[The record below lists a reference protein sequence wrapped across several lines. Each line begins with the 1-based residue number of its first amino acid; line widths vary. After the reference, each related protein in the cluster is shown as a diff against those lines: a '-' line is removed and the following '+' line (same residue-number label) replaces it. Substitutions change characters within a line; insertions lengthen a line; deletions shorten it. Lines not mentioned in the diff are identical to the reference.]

1 MGGMAEIY
9 LSRSMATTGVSKFF
23 AIKRILPQFSEQIEF
38 IDMFKD
44 EAKIAVNL
52 SHANI
57 VSIYEF
63 GIEKQQFYLVM
74 DYVEGRNLRQ
84 ILNKMKKSGVSFS
97 IEQVI
102 FIIKEVAA
110 GLDAA
115 HRCIDAQTGKP
126 LNIIHRD
133 MSPQNVMVSFEGEVK
148 VVDFGIAKAETQI
161 ETTRA
166 GTLKGKFG
174 YMSPEQAEGQSIDL
188 RTDIFA
194 LGIVFWELLANDRL
208 FVANNEVNTLRKIR
222 DCVVPS
228 LRKINPNIPQEL
240 ERIVGK
246 ALAKDRNLRYQT
258 GAAFQRDLSKFL
270 NRQFPDFS
278 PHDFSVFVKTLFAG
292 EILESRKK
300 QIEYARVDTR
310 MVASPSQQQ
319 LQPANNQYQNQ
330 QYQNQN
336 QQYQQPPQNQYQNQS
351 NHPAS
356 DEPKY
361 DRTVVTQTN
370 SITEGTDGA
379 SAPGDLAAP
388 DPRDAQRPRP
398 SFASPLPNVS
408 PANNAPKQLN
418 VPATN
423 NSSQSRRAYE
433 PSLSVDRTGYHERE
447 QRTHATGTFTNSG
460 TYAGSRVYTRSQVK
474 KSWMSQTPIMVVLCV
489 AIVGALAYFFMGPDK
504 IAGMTKKTFASIS
517 DLAAKYGSNNSS
529 SEAGGRTVAPTH
541 EANDIVHYDIPVT
554 SQPAGAEILINDK
567 TQADVTPTTVSLDEG
582 REVKVT
588 LRLPGYSDYTETFK
602 VTGARHVHAALRA
615 ERRGWLDINVVGAGQ
630 IYVDGKLVSPGSPAN
645 HVVVTADR
653 EVLVSTFD
661 PATNTGDEI
670 RVLVS
675 EGKGRKITLIP
686 RANYRPRGR

>member
-1 MGGMAEIY
+1 MSQGYEGFGKYILLERLAMGGMAEIY
-9 LSRSMATTGVSKFF
+9 LARSMATTGVSKFF
-23 AIKRILPQFSEQIEF
+23 AIKRILPQFSEQTEF

-63 GIEKQQFYLVM
+63 GVEKQQFYLAM

-84 ILNKMKKSGVSFS
+84 ILNKMKKSGVAFS

-102 FIIKEVAA
+102 YIIKEVAA

-222 DCVVPS
+222 DCQVPS

-240 ERIVGK
+240 ERIVSK

-270 NRQFPDFS
+270 NRQYPDFS
-278 PHDFSVFVKTLFAG
+278 PHDFSVFIKTLFAG

-300 QIEYARVDTR
+300 MIEYARVDTKIP
-310 MVASPSQQQ
+310 SPSTDVKTST
-319 LQPANNQYQNQ
+319 N
-330 QYQNQN
+330 
-336 QQYQQPPQNQYQNQS
+336 S
-351 NHPAS
+351 NPS
-356 DEPKY
+356 TPNY
-361 DRTVVTQTN
+361 DRTIVTSTN
-370 SITEGTDGA
+370 SITENTGDVGEAKDLGA
-379 SAPGDLAAP
+379 PE
-388 DPRDAQRPRP
+388 PRDTRPRP
-398 SFASPLPNVS
+398 TFAGNNGSNNEKNNVGLAI
-408 PANNAPKQLN
+408 PKPQPPTPTLARPQLKAPEGWETSN
-418 VPATN
+418 
-423 NSSQSRRAYE
+423 
-433 PSLSVDRTGYHERE
+433 LSVDRTAFRGTQVTGSHSNPGYY
-447 QRTHATGTFTNSG
+447 TGSG
-460 TYAGSRVYTRSQVK
+460 TRIYTRTNIRTGSSFRLSLPTIIALIGLAAGSAAFYYTNPDKVANISQ
-474 KSWMSQTPIMVVLCV
+474 MVVMKVSELF
-489 AIVGALAYFFMGPDK
+489 G
-504 IAGMTKKTFASIS
+504 
-517 DLAAKYGSNNSS
+517 KYGSTSQS
-529 SEAGGRTVAPTH
+529 SESPAKPTPGPGP
-541 EANDIVHYDIPVT
+541 DVMRYDIPIT

-567 TQADVTPTTVSLDEG
+567 THPDVTPTTVQLEEG
-582 REVKVT
+582 RDVKVT
-588 LRLPGYSDYTETFK
+588 LRLPGYIEFNETFTVVGPK
-602 VTGARHVHAALRA
+602 HVHTTFRA
-615 ERRGWLDINVVGAGQ
+615 ERKGKLFVNVVGAGQ
-630 IYVDGKLVSPGSPAN
+630 IYIDGKLSNSTPGLPISVP
-645 HVVVTADR
+645 ADR
-653 EVLVSTFD
+653 EILVSTFD

-670 RVLVS
+670 RVLVG
-675 EGKGRKITLIP
+675 EGQTRKITLIP
-686 RANYRPRGR
+686 RANYKPRQR

>member
-9 LSRSMATTGVSKFF
+9 LSRSMATTGISKFF

-63 GIEKQQFYLVM
+63 GVEKNQFYLVM

-174 YMSPEQAEGQSIDL
+174 YMSPEQAEGQAVDL

-222 DCVVPS
+222 DCIVPS

-300 QIEYARVDTR
+300 MIEYARVDTR
-310 MVASPSQQQ
+310 IAATPAQPQ
-319 LQPANNQYQNQ
+319 LQAPVHHPVAQ
-330 QYQNQN
+330 QEDQ
-336 QQYQQPPQNQYQNQS
+336 
-351 NHPAS
+351 
-356 DEPKY
+356 KY
-361 DRTVVTQTN
+361 DRTVITQTN
-370 SITEGTDGA
+370 SITEGTDGGG
-379 SAPGDLAAP
+379 SSPGDLAAP
-388 DPRDAQRPRP
+388 DPRDKQRPRP
-398 SFASPLPNVS
+398 SFANPIPNVS
-408 PANNAPKQLN
+408 ANNQPRQLN
-418 VPATN
+418 VPSPSPASS
-423 NSSQSRRAYE
+423 NSPAGQSRRAYE

-447 QRTHATGTFTNSG
+447 QRTNVTGTFSNSG
-460 TYAGSRVYTRSQVK
+460 VYGGSRVGYTRSQVK
-474 KSWMSQTPIMVVLCV
+474 KSSFPSPVMIVLGL
-489 AIVGALAYFFMGPDK
+489 AIVCASAYYVMGPDK
-504 IAGMTKKTFASIS
+504 LMGLTKKTMTSIT
-517 DLAAKYGSNNSS
+517 DLASKYGSNNAS
-529 SEAGGRTVAPTH
+529 SEVGARPQSQAA
-541 EANDIVHYDIPVT
+541 ANNEIAHYDIPVT

-567 TQADVTPTTVSLDEG
+567 TQPDVTPTTVQLDEG
-582 REVKVT
+582 RDVKVT
-588 LRLPGYSDYTETFK
+588 LRMSGYSDYSETFK

-645 HVVVTADR
+645 HVIVTADR